1 MNTVNNKLYFDDL
14 HSGVH
19 TQSIYSVWSKMKRV
33 TKALKGLSKAWLP
46 GLLSEVMFKDEFKN
60 NILFSLI
67 SLIAVY

>member
-1 MNTVNNKLYFDDL
+1 
-14 HSGVH
+14 
-19 TQSIYSVWSKMKRV
+19 MKRV

-46 GLLSEVMFKDEFKN
+46 GLLTEVMFKDEFKN